1 MMAAIATGKGSAIL
15 EKMPRPGRKIVITG
29 KGRCNFTNQKAW
41 QDFSTHIH
49 PKSNILKSAFYAL
62 TPEELIRRF
71 EQAGMNCVVERGERA
86 FPASHN
92 AMDVVDTLVKM
103 VGTAGSKIVCDT
115 AVTSVVKEGEKFL
128 LDTSKGVQFTCDKL
142 IITCGGLSYPGT
154 GSDGAGHEF
163 AKALGHKV
171 TRLYPSLTALVP
183 RGYKVGEKLRG
194 HIDRSVA
201 LGEPG
206 KKLMGRSI
214 KNVNVEMS
222 IDGQLSQSE
231 FGDVDF
237 TDGGLEGPI
246 GFKLSRKAVIAIEN
260 GSRVAITIRFKEGAP
275 LHFDIDGYV
284 GYERAVVTAGGV
296 STDEIIPKTMESRL
310 VPGLYFA
317 GEVLDID
324 ADTGGYNLH
333 CAFATGNLA
342 GQSAAK

>member
-1 MMAAIATGKGSAIL
+1 MMAAVAAGKSSAIL

-29 KGRCNFTNQKAW
+29 KGRCNFTNAKPW

-49 PKSNILKSAFYAL
+49 PKANVLKAAFFCL
-62 TPEELIRRF
+62 TPEKLISRF
-71 EQAGMNCVVERGERA
+71 AQSGLESVIERGERV
-86 FPASHN
+86 FPVSHN

-103 VGTAGSKIVCDT
+103 VKDSGSRIVCDT
-115 AVTSVVKEGEKFL
+115 AVTTVTKEADKFVL
-128 LDTSKGVQFTCDKL
+128 ETSKGIEFTCDKL

-154 GSDGAGHEF
+154 GSDGDGHAF

-171 TRLYPSLTALVP
+171 TRLYPCLTALVP
-183 RGYKVGEKLRG
+183 RGYKSGEKLKG
-194 HIDRSVA
+194 HIDRSTP
-201 LGEPG
+201 LGDLG

-214 KNVNVEMS
+214 KNVNVEMN
-222 IDGQLSQSE
+222 IDGQMAMSE

-260 GSRVAITIRFKEGAP
+260 GSKVSIVIRFKEGAP
-275 LHFDIDGYV
+275 LKFDIDGFV

-296 STDEIIPKTMESRL
+296 STDEIIPKTMESRI

-342 GQSAAK
+342 GLSTLK